1 MFAVRRF
8 VWLLLLV
15 AILLGGRGFADGPPA
30 AGTRVVAHRGLLQHA
45 PENTLGNFRACLE
58 LNLGF
63 EFDVLRTRDG
73 QLVCIHDD
81 TVDRTTDGRGK
92 VAELTL
98 EAIRRLDAGSWF
110 DARFAGQRVP
120 TIDEVMALVA
130 EYRDRDVLIAVDI
143 KAERVEGELIALA
156 QRHEVLDKLLFIGR
170 TISDESVRRRLIQ
183 SAATAR
189 TTEARTA
196 AVANDP
202 TEFAAALAAAE
213 WVYFRY
219 LPSAEEIRQVRAAG
233 KGSFI
238 AGVTVAGNLPDN
250 WRRAIDVG
258 VDAILTDHP
267 LELSSLLRELS
278 RSVSSE
284 GR

>member
-8 VWLLLLV
+8 VCLLLLV
-15 AILLGGRGFADGPPA
+15 AMLLDGRGVADEPA
-30 AGTRVVAHRGLLQHA
+30 TAGTRVVAHRGLLQHA

-73 QLVCIHDD
+73 ELVCIHDD
-81 TVDRTTDGRGK
+81 SVDRTTDGQGK

-98 EAIRRLDAGSWF
+98 EEIRQLDAGGWF

-120 TIDEVMALVA
+120 TIDEVLALVA

-143 KAERVEGELIALA
+143 KAEQVEAELIALA
-156 QRHEVLDKLLFIGR
+156 KRHGVLDKLLFIGR
-170 TISDESVRRRLIQ
+170 TITDDSVRRRLIR
-183 SAATAR
+183 SAAV
-189 TTEARTA
+189 RTA

-219 LPSAEEIRQVRAAG
+219 LPSAEEMRQVRAAG

-238 AGVTVAGNLPDN
+238 AGATVAGNLPDN
-250 WRRAIDVG
+250 WRQAIDVG

-267 LELSSLLRELS
+267 LELAALLRELP
-278 RSVSSE
+278 RSDSSE

>member
-8 VWLLLLV
+8 VCLLLLV
-15 AILLGGRGFADGPPA
+15 AMLLDGRGVADEPA
-30 AGTRVVAHRGLLQHA
+30 TAGTRVVAHRGLLQHA

-73 QLVCIHDD
+73 ELVCIHDD
-81 TVDRTTDGRGK
+81 SVDRTTDGQGK

-98 EAIRRLDAGSWF
+98 EEIRQLDAGGWF

-120 TIDEVMALVA
+120 TIDEVLALVA
-130 EYRDRDVLIAVDI
+130 EYRDRDVLVAVDI
-143 KAERVEGELIALA
+143 KAEQVEAELIALA
-156 QRHEVLDKLLFIGR
+156 KRHGVLDKLLFIGR
-170 TISDESVRRRLIQ
+170 TITDDSVRRRLIR
-183 SAATAR
+183 SAAV
-189 TTEARTA
+189 RTA

-219 LPSAEEIRQVRAAG
+219 LPSAEEMRQVRAAG

-238 AGVTVAGNLPDN
+238 AGATVAGNLPDN
-250 WRRAIDVG
+250 WRQAIDVG

-267 LELSSLLRELS
+267 LELAALLRELS